1 MEDVIFTSL
10 NIART
15 AVIEKL
21 QKAGTEKR
29 FQSGERT
36 IQSLLADNNYLSAEV
51 DLLKVDLAIVR
62 YQNQKLNE
70 KIEFSNDPMGKG

>member
-70 KIEFSNDPMGKG
+70 KIEFSNDPMSR